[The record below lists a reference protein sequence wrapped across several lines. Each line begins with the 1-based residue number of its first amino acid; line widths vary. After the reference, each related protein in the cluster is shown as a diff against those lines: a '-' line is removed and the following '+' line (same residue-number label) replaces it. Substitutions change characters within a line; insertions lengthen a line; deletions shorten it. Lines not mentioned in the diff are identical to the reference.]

1 MSFKKFLIP
10 YLTVLLVFVCAHTM
24 GSSMD
29 SDATTTL
36 AVTSNTDGEDT
47 VSLSDFDDDG
57 TVGTSDFLIFTR
69 VFGSSQGDGKYEARY
84 DLDADGKIGLS
95 DFFIFIQ
102 HFGKQVPP
110 RVVAIPDPN
119 LRLLIEALLSRE
131 PEMGGIGRQKARGA
145 PILKAEM
152 AKMVSLRFSG
162 VGYHPSSFGLTQDEL
177 DRIRESSIKDWT
189 GIEQAT
195 SLTQLVFINVDLSE
209 ADLSPLSGLSGLT
222 FLRLSRTKIS
232 DLSPLVGLQLRT
244 ADFSG
249 NNISDISPLLKIM
262 APDRYGVGPN
272 AVQLYANPL
281 SRESINTHI
290 PALRNMGIPV
300 EFSTIVSSQQIYN
313 DNVFVL
319 PLTEDL
325 RDGEYGMDDL
335 AVRFYEYFSDK
346 FDFLIFLPSLL
357 NTQIAPEDYTFS
369 AFFDGGPSNDVKGIG
384 LSSYFS
390 SIYGS
395 AGKLQGVIYFRTAFN
410 RWDGTSD
417 YSDILFSDS
426 SFHSHERSNIISD
439 ILPHELMHRWAN
451 YIVPSINSSHW
462 GLSSADGVL
471 GGFDITTL
479 AKHENGRYSAQ
490 SKSWAGFY
498 AGGGGTGTPYSPIE
512 LYLAGL
518 IPPEEVPD
526 LWVAENGELFLSQ
539 DDFPYYG
546 SHTSFTANRIKTYT
560 IEDIIAEH
568 GPRIPD
574 HTKSQKNFRAAVILL
589 ISEDYPATTAM
600 LEILSED
607 VALMSYAGYDQHDEF
622 YNFYEAT
629 GGRAT
634 LTMDGLSSLKRQGAA
649 KRLVPSSYGTP
660 PPPHGH

>member
-10 YLTVLLVFVCAHTM
+10 YLTLVLLVFVCEHTM

-36 AVTSNTDGEDT
+36 AVTSNTDGDDT

-57 TVGTSDFLIFTR
+57 TVGFSDFLIFTR
-69 VFGSSQGDGKYEARY
+69 VFGSSQGDGRYEARY

-119 LRLLIEALLSRE
+119 LQLLIEALLSRE
-131 PEMGGIGRQKARGA
+131 PEMGGIGRHKARGA

-152 AKMVSLRFSG
+152 EGLITVPIRGLGHAP
-162 VGYHPSSFGLTQDEL
+162 PSVLTQNEF
-177 DRIRESSIKDWT
+177 DRILESGIKDLT
-189 GIEQAT
+189 GIEHAT
-195 SLTQLVFINVDLSE
+195 NLERLIINDIDLSE
-209 ADLSPLSGLSGLT
+209 VDLSPLAGLSRLT
-222 FLRLSRTKIS
+222 TLQLSRTKIS

-244 ADFSG
+244 ASFSG

-262 APDRYGVGPN
+262 APDRYGLGVH
-272 AVQLYANPL
+272 LYGNPL

-319 PLTEDL
+319 PIAEN
-325 RDGEYGMDDL
+325 L
-335 AVRFYEYFSDK
+335 AAGNLPLAGYSAHFYEYFSDQ
-346 FDFLIFLPSLL
+346 FDFLIFIPNL
-357 NTQIAPEDYTFS
+357 NHYQKDW
-369 AFFDGGPSNDVKGIG
+369 DGWDFYGRHYSVYNDLKGIG
-384 LSSYFS
+384 KGTYFAS
-390 SIYGS
+390 EYGS
-395 AGKLQGVIYFRTAFN
+395 AQKLQGVIALSEVMNDLPLEIGVYRSLDDGRPAPPSRTSLYIGPF
-410 RWDGTSD
+410 
-417 YSDILFSDS
+417 L
-426 SFHSHERSNIISD
+426 
-439 ILPHELMHRWAN
+439 HELMHRWAN
-451 YIVPSINSSHW
+451 FIIHPTGHWTWNSAN
-462 GLSSADGVL
+462 GIL
-471 GGFDITTL
+471 GGFDIATL
-479 AKHENGRYSAQ
+479 VDHGDGRYSANG
-490 SKSWAGFY
+490 SVPGFDGFSNGGWAGNY
-498 AGGGGTGTPYSPIE
+498 IPYSPIE

-526 LWVAENGELFLSQ
+526 LWVAGEQ
-539 DDFPYYG
+539 CIGVVDEADDWDYK
-546 SHTSFTANRIKTYT
+546 SFITHQARTYT

-574 HTKSQKNFRAAVILL
+574 HTQSQKDFRAAVILL
-589 ISEDYPATTAM
+589 ISEDYPADTRT
-600 LEILSED
+600 LDILSED
-607 VALMSYAGYDQHDEF
+607 VASVSYAGYDQDDKF

-629 GGRAT
+629 DGRAT
-634 LTMDGLSSLKRQGAA
+634 ITMDGLSSLKRRGAG

-660 PPPHGH
+660 PSPIMCH